1 MPPRD
6 WRLRL
11 KDILAAIQKL
21 RRHTAGM
28 TFEAFA
34 ADEKTIDAVCLNF
47 AVIGEAAARVPET
60 VTARFPDMPWAD
72 MRDMRNV
79 IVHEYFGVDATVLW
93 KTIQSDLPPLIPLL
107 EALLAEPSLPEN

>member
-28 TFEAFA
+28 AFEDFA
-34 ADEKTIDAVCLNF
+34 VDEKTIDAVCLNF

-60 VTARFPDMPWAD
+60 VSARFPDVPWAD

-79 IVHEYFGVDATVLW
+79 IVHEYFGVDAAILW

-107 EALLAEPSLPEN
+107 EVLLAEQFFQED